1 MPEYVPLKGFEQLQ
15 DALKVHGSQKCL
27 IYMYFFGEKDAK
39 TGKSWCPDCVNC
51 EYGRQTL
58 LPTISLNLSL
68 SLSQLSKLWRPPS
81 VSMHIPMH

>member
-51 EYGRQTL
+51 EYARLADTVANYFT
-58 LPTISLNLSL
+58 PSL
-68 SLSQLSKLWRPPS
+68 SLFRS
-81 VSMHIPMH
+81 